1 MKKTAYLLT
10 FVIGIMACTRPAV
23 DPFPADDG
31 EKVAGSYEISHILYD
46 APGVDDDS
54 DEKYPQTIAKIIYSA
69 GLEVERL
76 NAISVK
82 ISLVRRE
89 TGQKNAVNVVGKPD
103 LRNNAVYRDTTKVG
117 IADGKILTLD
127 FVNDDIHIVIES
139 KKK

>member
-76 NAISVK
+76 NATSVK

-89 TGQKNAVNVVGKPD
+89 TGQKNAINVVGTPD
-103 LRNNAVYRDTTKVG
+103 LRNNAIYRDTTKVG

>member
-89 TGQKNAVNVVGKPD
+89 TGQKNAVNVVGTPD